1 MNPNLNPSIP
11 PEMPAMLF
19 EGVGQPLRLAQI
31 PTPQPASGQVLLRV
45 AACGVCHT
53 DLHIVDGEL
62 AQPKLPLVLGHQIA
76 GRVVALGAGVTR
88 FQVGQRLGVPW
99 LGYTDGDCRFCRKD
113 QENLCDN
120 ARFTGYTLDG
130 GFAGYAVADERYCFP
145 LPETYNDTEAAPL
158 LCAGLIG
165 YRTYRMAG
173 EGIERLGLYGFG
185 AAAHIIAQ
193 VAVYRGQRV
202 YAFTRP
208 GDRTAQEF
216 ALSLGAAWAGS
227 STQAPPQPLDAALIF
242 APVGSLVV
250 EALKHVVKGGV
261 VVCGGIHMSDI
272 PSFAYNLLWGERV
285 VRSVANLTRLDGEEF
300 LPLAAQAG
308 VRIETRGFPLQQADQ
323 ALDALRSGQLTGAA
337 VLEMEGV

>member
-1 MNPNLNPSIP
+1 MK
-11 PEMPAMLF
+11 AMLF

-208 GDRTAQEF
+208 GRPDSSGVRLEPGSCLGWQ
-216 ALSLGAAWAGS
+216 LDPGAAAAAGRCPDLRPGWVAGGGGAQ
-227 STQAPPQPLDAALIF
+227 TCRQRRRGRVRRHPHERYPIF
-242 APVGSLVV
+242 
-250 EALKHVVKGGV
+250 
-261 VVCGGIHMSDI
+261 
-272 PSFAYNLLWGERV
+272 
-285 VRSVANLTRLDGEEF
+285 RL
-300 LPLAAQAG
+300 
-308 VRIETRGFPLQQADQ
+308 
-323 ALDALRSGQLTGAA
+323 
-337 VLEMEGV
+337 